1 MRRLR
6 VNRANV
12 GTRTLAR
19 RNGVLPTPV
28 GTVTTLLGTG
38 LLFPSGVAV
47 IPSSSTI
54 VIADTNN
61 SVIKL
66 LTYPGLSVSI
76 LAGTVGANSFADG
89 TGAAARFAYPLGVAV
104 LQDGNIVV
112 ADTSNNRIRVVTPA
126 GVVTTL
132 AGSGA
137 AGSNNNG
144 TGTGATFNGPS
155 AIAVLQDGN
164 IVVSGEGG
172 EGIRLVTY
180 PGGVVTT
187 LTSSFSTYGLA
198 VLPNGNIAA
207 TSMNHTIR
215 LVTYPGG
222 VVTTLAGNGTSG
234 SSDGTGSAARFYL
247 PTGLT
252 ATLDGNIVVSDFF
265 NYTIRLVTPLGVV
278 TTIAGLV
285 GTPGSAN
292 GTGTVAR
299 FNRVR
304 QLATLPSGQI
314 VLAAESNYSVRML
327 TYPA

>member
-1 MRRLR
+1 M
-6 VNRANV
+6 
-12 GTRTLAR
+12 
-19 RNGVLPTPV
+19 
-28 GTVTTLLGTG
+28 
-38 LLFPSGVAV
+38 
-47 IPSSSTI
+47 
-54 VIADTNN
+54 
-61 SVIKL
+61 
-66 LTYPGLSVSI
+66 SI

-89 TGAAARFAYPLGVAV
+89 TGSAANFRYPQGVAV

-164 IVVSGEGG
+164 IVVSGEGNG
-172 EGIRLVTY
+172 GIRLVTY

-187 LTSSFSTYGLA
+187 LTSSFSTFGLA

-207 TSMNHTIR
+207 TGMNHTIR

-234 SSDGTGSAARFYL
+234 SSDGTGSAARFNL

-252 ATLDGNIVVSDFF
+252 TTLDGNIVVSDFF
-265 NYTIRLVTPLGVV
+265 NYTMRLVTPLGVV

-292 GTGTVAR
+292 GRGTVAR
-299 FNRVR
+299 FNRVK

-314 VLAAESNYSVRML
+314 VLAAESNYSIRML